1 VIDRIRRVGEVW
13 LADSASVTGDVT
25 LGPDVSVWF
34 SASIRGDDAPVSI
47 GAKTNIQDHV
57 MVHAD
62 PGIPNEIGESIVVGH
77 RAILHGARVGDRCLI
92 GMGSILLTGSVV
104 SEECIIAAGAVV
116 TEHRVIPPRSVVM
129 GVPGRVVRPVTD
141 EEIEDILWSVDHYRQ
156 RAAEHEA
163 GRFTNGR

>member
-1 VIDRIRRVGEVW
+1 MVIDRIRRVGEVW
-13 LADSASVTGDVT
+13 IAENAAITGDVV

-34 SASIRGDDAPVSI
+34 AASIRGDDAPVTI

-77 RAILHGARVGDRCLI
+77 RAILHGARIGDRCLI

-104 SEECIIAAGAVV
+104 GEECIIAAGAVV
-116 TEHRVIPPRSVVM
+116 TEHREIPPRSVVM
-129 GVPGRVVRPVTD
+129 GVPGRVVRSVTD
-141 EEIEDILWSVDHYRQ
+141 EEVEEILWSVDHYVE
-156 RAAEHEA
+156 RAREHEE
-163 GRFTNGR
+163 GNFR